1 VQALMDARGVHFAVE
16 LDESPLRVEGD
27 PARLQQIQVNLL
39 SNAAKYTERG
49 GHVVLALARE
59 RDEAVIRVHDD
70 GAGLPAEMLESI
82 FDLFVQ
88 ASRTLDRA
96 AGGLGVGLTLVRSLV
111 VMHGGTV
118 TAASAGVGRGSEFTV
133 RLPLTSRLPQ
143 REAPPST
150 VSLRGPAP
158 AARIVIVEDNSDSLE
173 ILYEL
178 LAEAGYECHTASTGP
193 AALKVIAD
201 VRPDIAILDV
211 GLPEMDGFEV
221 ARRLRRD
228 AQNDDV
234 CLIAMTGYGRAS
246 DREMAKSVGFDQHL
260 VKPVE
265 AAVLLELVG
274 KMRAMQ
280 ARPWAASAPPG
291 PRGE

>member
-1 VQALMDARGVHFAVE
+1 MDARGLQLSIE
-16 LDESPLRVEGD
+16 LPPTPVRIEGD

-49 GHVVLALARE
+49 GHVLLAASSE
-59 RDEAVIRVHDD
+59 RDHAVIRVRDD

-111 VMHGGTV
+111 QMHGGTV
-118 TAASAGVGRGSEFTV
+118 AAASPGVGMGSEFIV
-133 RLPLTSRLPQ
+133 RLPLTNRLPE
-143 REAPPST
+143 REAPS
-150 VSLRGPAP
+150 SRGSVRAP
-158 AARIVIVEDNSDSLE
+158 ANDGARIVIVEDNCDSRE

-178 LAEAGYECHTASTGP
+178 LTEAGFECHSAATGP
-193 AALKVIAD
+193 AALELIAE
-201 VRPDIAILDV
+201 VRPEIAILDV

-221 ARRLRRD
+221 ARRLR
-228 AQNDDV
+228 NDPRNDEI

-246 DREMAKSVGFDQHL
+246 DRAMAKSVGFDQHL
-260 VKPVE
+260 VKPVDPS
-265 AAVLLELVG
+265 VLLKLMG
-274 KMRAMQ
+274 TLRMT
-280 ARPWAASAPPG
+280 
-291 PRGE
+291 PRGMDGWDEPSSPGAG